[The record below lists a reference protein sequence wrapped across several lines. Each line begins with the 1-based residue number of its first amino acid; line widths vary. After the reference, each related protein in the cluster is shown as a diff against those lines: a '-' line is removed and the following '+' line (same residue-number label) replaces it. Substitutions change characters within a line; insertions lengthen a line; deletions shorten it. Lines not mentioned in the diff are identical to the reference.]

1 MAVLPAESGLA
12 VPECYR
18 YLMSSSDSEIIDMYP
33 NSLKVD
39 MNMQVMAY
47 LGIELLPYIDP
58 ERLVKA
64 MANADQNG

>member
-1 MAVLPAESGLA
+1 
-12 VPECYR
+12 
-18 YLMSSSDSEIIDMYP
+18 MYP